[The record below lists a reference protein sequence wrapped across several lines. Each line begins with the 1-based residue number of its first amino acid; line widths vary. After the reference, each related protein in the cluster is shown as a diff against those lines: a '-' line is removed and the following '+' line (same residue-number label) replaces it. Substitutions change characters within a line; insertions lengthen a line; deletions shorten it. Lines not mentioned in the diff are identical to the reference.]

1 MKIMLKSYENGEKK
15 KKSKKVKPQLIR
27 NAEECLLGEAR
38 G

>member
-1 MKIMLKSYENGEKK
+1 MKIMLKSYENGEK